1 MLEFFYKFLL
11 KQNNADWENVIV
23 EYRQV
28 LVSFRELLLQ
38 MKRE

>member
-1 MLEFFYKFLL
+1 MNKFLL